1 MSIFGNFTKGFTNFL
16 DFSNNNEDLN
26 SLSQEELLR
35 KVSLINQENT
45 SLQKSINEIS
55 KENYLLD
62 NSIVSDNNKNNS
74 HFSKFL
80 NLMQIN
86 LIHNNKYNNNGINY
100 TNKDFKKFLYNEKL
114 FYGCLNED
122 NIDILIKAKKDNKL
136 EWDDSM
142 KREKNKLKQEILE
155 KNLKNL
161 YSNIFSVKVSHK
173 KNDKEKNKN
182 LIRKE
187 NNEINN
193 NNNINID
200 NNDNKSSEK
209 KKSKKLFEENKFQ
222 EIKTSNL
229 FKNKKDD
236 EVNILEELIFND
248 NKDND
253 DDDEN

>member
-1 MSIFGNFTKGFTNFL
+1 MSIFDNLTKSFSNFL
-16 DFSNNNEDLN
+16 DFGNNEQDLN
-26 SLSQEELLR
+26 SLSYEELLK
-35 KVSLINQENT
+35 KVSLINSENT
-45 SLQKSINEIS
+45 SLQNSISEIS

-62 NSIVSDNNKNNS
+62 NSIVNDNNKNNS
-74 HFSKFL
+74 EFSKFL

-86 LIHNNKYNNNGINY
+86 LLNNKNSNDIHYSNN
-100 TNKDFKKFLYNEKL
+100 DFKNFLYKEKM
-114 FYGCLNED
+114 FYGCLDEND
-122 NIDILIKAKKDNKL
+122 VNFLIKAKKDNKL
-136 EWDDSM
+136 EWDD
-142 KREKNKLKQEILE
+142 KKKIDKNKLKQEILE

-229 FKNKKDD
+229 
-236 EVNILEELIFND
+236 
-248 NKDND
+248 
-253 DDDEN
+253 